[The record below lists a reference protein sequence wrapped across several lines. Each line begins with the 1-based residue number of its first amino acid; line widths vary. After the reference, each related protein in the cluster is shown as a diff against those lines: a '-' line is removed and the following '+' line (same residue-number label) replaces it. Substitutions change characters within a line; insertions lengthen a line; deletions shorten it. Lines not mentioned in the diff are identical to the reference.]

1 MILPLMLCLMAR
13 YQYLQYFMLPKH
25 LRFDQEVSACVPSST
40 SQTHML
46 GRLKDFKDHFKA
58 ATIEPVISDQ
68 TPMQGQG
75 KLATLGSK

>member
-46 GRLKDFKDHFKA
+46 GRLKDFYR
-58 ATIEPVISDQ
+58 P
-68 TPMQGQG
+68 
-75 KLATLGSK
+75 L